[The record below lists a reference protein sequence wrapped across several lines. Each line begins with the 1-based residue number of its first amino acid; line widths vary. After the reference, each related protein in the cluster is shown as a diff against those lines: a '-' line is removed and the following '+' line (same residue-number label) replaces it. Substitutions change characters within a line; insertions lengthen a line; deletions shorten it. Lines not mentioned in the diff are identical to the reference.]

1 MQDNPYTYSD
11 EQIRSYFERIHWQG
25 TREVSLE
32 NLTGMHRQ
40 HLLSIPYENL
50 DLIQGVPL
58 SLAPEALFQKI
69 ITGHRGGY
77 CFELQ
82 GAFFYLLKSLGYE
95 VRQYAGRFMDEPGVI
110 QMRRH
115 RILVVSLGGRR
126 YVCDIGVRSESSRIP
141 LELTEGLEQSDG
153 ISRYRYQK
161 DLFYGWVLM
170 QKEQGKDWKPLLGFT
185 EEEQIDADY
194 VMPSFYCEK
203 HPDSTFNK
211 FMKISL
217 FTPDSDLT
225 LVGNTFKVYR
235 HARVVQRRTLHTEE
249 EAAGLLTDTFRI
261 PAGDHHFL
269 YHE

>member
-1 MQDNPYTYSD
+1 
-11 EQIRSYFERIHWQG
+11 
-25 TREVSLE
+25 
-32 NLTGMHRQ
+32 
-40 HLLSIPYENL
+40 
-50 DLIQGVPL
+50 
-58 SLAPEALFQKI
+58 
-69 ITGHRGGY
+69 
-77 CFELQ
+77 
-82 GAFFYLLKSLGYE
+82 
-95 VRQYAGRFMDEPGVI
+95 
-110 QMRRH
+110 
-115 RILVVSLGGRR
+115 
-126 YVCDIGVRSESSRIP
+126 
-141 LELTEGLEQSDG
+141 
-153 ISRYRYQK
+153 
-161 DLFYGWVLM
+161 M